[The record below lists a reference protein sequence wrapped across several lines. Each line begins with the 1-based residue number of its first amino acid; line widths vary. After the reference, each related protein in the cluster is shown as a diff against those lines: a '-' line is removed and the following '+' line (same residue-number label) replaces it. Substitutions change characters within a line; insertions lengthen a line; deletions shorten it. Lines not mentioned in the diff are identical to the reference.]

1 MLGDFIKKNH
11 DEIIARARER
21 VALRSAPRPTD
32 AELDH
37 GLPLFLDQL
46 VEVLR
51 RNGDGEAGMAD
62 SALKHGADLSRM
74 GFTIAQVV
82 HDYGD
87 LCQTITSLA
96 LEHEDAIPTED
107 FKTLNRCLDD
117 AIAEAVSEYSRLRE
131 VSRDQAETERLGFLA
146 HELRNKLNS
155 AMLAYGILKE
165 GQVGM
170 GGSTG
175 AVLDRSLK
183 GLQDLITRSLTEV
196 RVDSGAQH
204 RERINVNSLVEDI
217 ELEGSMDARS
227 RKQQLTVEPVE
238 SGLEVDADRA
248 LLAAALTNLL
258 TNAFKFSPINSHI
271 SLRTS
276 STKDHCDVRGRGSV
290 RRASGDQPR
299 GDVPALDPTTLR
311 QARARH
317 GTSAREAECPGERR
331 RSRRPESAGQGVRLQ
346 HSDVATTPGASIVSA
361 RAGLKLRRRP
371 LSQRAVSAGSGDP

>member
-11 DEIIARARER
+11 AEIVARAQDR

-32 AELDH
+32 AELNE

-51 RNGDGEAGMAD
+51 INGGDEANMAE
-62 SALKHGADLSRM
+62 SAAKHGADLSRM

-87 LCQTITSLA
+87 LCQTITALA
-96 LEHEDAIPTED
+96 LEQNDAIPTED
-107 FKTLNRCLDD
+107 FKTLNKCLDD
-117 AIAEAVSEYSRLRE
+117 AIAGAVSEYSRLRE

-155 AMLAYGILKE
+155 AMLAFGILKE
-165 GQVGM
+165 GQVGL

-175 AVLDRSLK
+175 GVLERSLR

-196 RVDSGAQH
+196 RVDAGTQH
-204 RERINVNSLVEDI
+204 RERINVNDLIEDI
-217 ELEGSMDARS
+217 ELEGSMDAKA
-227 RKQQLTVEPVE
+227 RKQQLTVTRVE

-248 LLAAALTNLL
+248 LLASALTNLL
-258 TNAFKFSPINSHI
+258 TNAFKFSPVSSHI

-276 STKDHCDVRGRGSV
+276 ATKDHVTFEVEDECGGLPVANPEEMFTLWAQRHTDKRGLGLGLPLTRRSV
-290 RRASGDQPR
+290 RASGGEVGVQN
-299 GDVPALDPTTLR
+299 VPGHGCIFSIRMLRPAQLGRSDKAL
-311 QARARH
+311 
-317 GTSAREAECPGERR
+317 
-331 RSRRPESAGQGVRLQ
+331 V
-346 HSDVATTPGASIVSA
+346 
-361 RAGLKLRRRP
+361 
-371 LSQRAVSAGSGDP
+371 